1 MSSRTRQTNVAL
13 HCVGLTKRYADVVG
27 LDGVDL
33 TLIAG
38 QTVAIVGPSGC
49 GKTTLL
55 RLIAGLEV
63 PDGGTVEAHG
73 RILAGSNTMV
83 GPERRRVGI
92 VFQDYALFPHLTV
105 WENVEYGISRPAVE
119 SAVRIQQLLSMV
131 GIAHLRDRMPDQLS
145 GGEQQRVALAR
156 ALGPE
161 PEVLLMDE
169 PFSNLDTDLR
179 ARVRREIKDVLER
192 AGVAVAFV
200 THDQEEA
207 LFMADRVAV
216 MRDGRIEQVDTPERI
231 FHAPSTT
238 FVGRFMGTADFL
250 AAHRTEA
257 GSLITEIGPI
267 DATLPTARQVSPD
280 DAPIHVMV
288 RPDDLSLEEADPGI
302 GLVGERTFTG
312 PSFVYRVTLDSG
324 TACHIL
330 APHTSEP
337 LDAGTR
343 VAVRF
348 SADHPL
354 TVFVEGRSVEA

>member
-1 MSSRTRQTNVAL
+1 MSSPPMQTDHVL
-13 HCVGLTKRYADVVG
+13 RSVGLTKWYGDVVG
-27 LDGVDL
+27 LNGVDL
-33 TLIAG
+33 TLVAG
-38 QTVAIVGPSGC
+38 QTLAIVGPSGC

-63 PDGGTVEAHG
+63 PDGGTVEAQG
-73 RILAGSNTMV
+73 RVLAGPNIMV
-83 GPERRRVGI
+83 GPERRSVGI

-105 WENVEYGISRPAVE
+105 AENVEYGISRSPVE
-119 SAVRIQQLLSMV
+119 RSVRIQQLLEMV
-131 GIAHLRDRMPDQLS
+131 GIVDLRDRMPDQLS

-161 PEVLLMDE
+161 PDVLLMDE

-179 ARVRREIKDVLER
+179 VRVRRDIKEVLGR

-216 MRDGRIEQVDTPERI
+216 MRDGRIEQIDTPERI

-250 AAHRTEA
+250 AAHRAEA
-257 GSLITEIGPI
+257 GSLITEIGPV
-267 DATLPTARQVSPD
+267 DATPLTAQWAHSD

-288 RPDDLSLEEADPGI
+288 RPDDLSLEEATPGI
-302 GLVGERTFTG
+302 GLVTERTFTG
-312 PSFVYRVTLDSG
+312 PSFVYTVTLDSG
-324 TACHIL
+324 TMCHIL

-348 SADHPL
+348 SDGHPL
-354 TVFVEGRSVEA
+354 TTFVDGRAVEA